1 MMKSPLSYIPTLF
14 ILSRK
19 NARDEIMKICKHDLY
34 TGNYLHGKAWSL
46 EHIVPQSRFKDK
58 SKINDLFNLSAIDVR
73 LNSSRGNKKFGNV
86 MGRDNN
92 YGCKASKTLFCP
104 PMGKGEVS
112 RSIAYMI
119 EQYGDLIDLENVIDI
134 ETLMTW
140 NELFPPSDEEKLK
153 NEFVYE
159 LQSSYNR
166 FIEDHSLVFDIGLV

>member
-1 MMKSPLSYIPTLF
+1 
-14 ILSRK
+14 
-19 NARDEIMKICKHDLY
+19 
-34 TGNYLHGKAWSL
+34 
-46 EHIVPQSRFKDK
+46 
-58 SKINDLFNLSAIDVR
+58 
-73 LNSSRGNKKFGNV
+73 
-86 MGRDNN
+86 
-92 YGCKASKTLFCP
+92 
-104 PMGKGEVS
+104 MGKGEVS